1 MNLFTYVHKHILN
14 SRNVQMLLVG
24 RGIKYYVGK
33 KLQCL
38 KVELVCSLQKKK
50 CNFKQEL
57 STNDFEK
64 DSTFF
69 LNKYQ
74 KEGVVVHHGK
84 LFLKISCGKI
94 IPNKE
99 KIIRY

>member
-1 MNLFTYVHKHILN
+1 MSKRCWL
-14 SRNVQMLLVG
+14 G

-38 KVELVCSLQKKK
+38 KVELVCSLQKKKK

-84 LFLKISCGKI
+84 LFFKISCGKI

-99 KIIRY
+99 KIIKY